1 MENFDSSTCCDSE
14 VQGHRLQTLPAAGG
28 FMLAQNVCC
37 YNANTRTY
45 TTRQTTGDPVQLW
58 IRVGNLSNVMR
69 ICCALNVEF

>member
-1 MENFDSSTCCDSE
+1 
-14 VQGHRLQTLPAAGG
+14 
-28 FMLAQNVCC
+28 MLAQNVCC